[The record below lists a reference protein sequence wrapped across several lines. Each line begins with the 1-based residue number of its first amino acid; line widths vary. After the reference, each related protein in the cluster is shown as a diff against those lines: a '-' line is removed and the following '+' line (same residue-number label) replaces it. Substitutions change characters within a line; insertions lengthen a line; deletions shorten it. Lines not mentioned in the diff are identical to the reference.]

1 MCFEARS
8 ICTIHWTIFN
18 IPYLIAFSST
28 ATSAGKA
35 AETKTNDILAM
46 ISPEGERVG
55 LTKVINIIISF
66 FVNEKTLCCPFDIE
80 IKGRFPKVRTGR
92 FEILS
97 CSAMFVYIRVVSP
110 PPPPNSP
117 INARAPSL
125 GPRLSLFSEG
135 SYSFCSHRQQRQQQQ
150 KQSGN

>member
-1 MCFEARS
+1 
-8 ICTIHWTIFN
+8 
-18 IPYLIAFSST
+18 
-28 ATSAGKA
+28 
-35 AETKTNDILAM
+35 M

-55 LTKVINIIISF
+55 LTKVINKIISF
-66 FVNEKTLCCPFDIE
+66 FVNEKTLCCPFYNE

-97 CSAMFVYIRVVSP
+97 CFNPASLSAMFVYIRV
-110 PPPPNSP
+110 PPNSP

-135 SYSFCSHRQQRQQQQ
+135 SYSFCSHRQQQQQRK

>member
-1 MCFEARS
+1 MLVCFGAHL
-8 ICTIHWTIFN
+8 IFTINWTVFS

-66 FVNEKTLCCPFDIE
+66 FVNKKNPLLSILFWNQRALSKSQNWPFWN
-80 IKGRFPKVRTGR
+80 
-92 FEILS
+92 FE
-97 CSAMFVYIRVVSP
+97 
-110 PPPPNSP
+110 
-117 INARAPSL
+117 
-125 GPRLSLFSEG
+125 LF
-135 SYSFCSHRQQRQQQQ
+135 
-150 KQSGN
+150 